1 MLGINTNRILIC
13 PTIVLTICTS
23 RLSSNV
29 EIIEGLSSLSVLQS
43 LVTVVLSSHGNL
55 LATELLSIEIWILNH
70 RETLVIVASWLLTM
84 IGRILIMIVLVIAEG
99 TSSFSLT
106 SGTLRS
112 PNFIFFEKLALLMDA
127 HVFHSEP
134 D

>member
-1 MLGINTNRILIC
+1 MLGINTNRVLIC
-13 PTIVLTICTS
+13 STIVLAICTS

-29 EIIEGLSSLSVLQS
+29 EIIEGLSFYE
-43 LVTVVLSSHGNL
+43 NL
-55 LATELLSIEIWILNH
+55 LATELLSIEIGILNH
-70 RETLVIVASWLLTM
+70 RETLIIVASWLLTS
-84 IGRILIMIVLVIAEG
+84 IGRVLTCIVVVIAEW

-112 PNFIFFEKLALLMDA
+112 PNFIIFEKLALLMNA

>member
-1 MLGINTNRILIC
+1 MLGIYTNRIFIC
-13 PTIVLTICTS
+13 STIVLTICTS

-70 RETLVIVASWLLTM
+70 RKTLIIVASWLLTF
-84 IGRILIMIVLVIAEG
+84 ISNTVATAEG
-99 TSSFSLT
+99 TFSLSLT

-112 PNFIFFEKLALLMDA
+112 PNFIIFEKLSLLMDA